1 MSTTD
6 PVCNT
11 TATSKATIL
20 GTCVTTVES
29 QGKLQ
34 KARALMDNDS
44 SLTFIT
50 SRMVN
55 SLKMRKTAEFTSAT
69 GFQQKATPISKYK
82 VEFHL
87 RIPSGTVT
95 VLIPVQAV
103 VVDVITGDL
112 PSSTLTNVK
121 QSPFLQGLLLAD
133 PGFNKPGHVD
143 LLLGVNVLPRVMLE
157 DRVHSSDFSMSAT
170 NTV

>member
-55 SLKMRKTAEFTSAT
+55 SLKIRKTAEFTSAT

-87 RIPSGTVT
+87 RMSSATVT
-95 VLIPVQAV
+95 QTEEEVAALEHFQSTHSRQDNGSYV
-103 VVDVITGDL
+103 V
-112 PSSTLTNVK
+112 K
-121 QSPFLQGLLLAD
+121 
-133 PGFNKPGHVD
+133 
-143 LLLGVNVLPRVMLE
+143 LPRKMNIL
-157 DRVHSSDFSMSAT
+157 A
-170 NTV
+170 